1 MVDFY
6 VAVPSYASP
15 EFPNNTR
22 ASFKVRLADRIE
34 FPDDE
39 WEVAL
44 SALSLADTSADL
56 SPLVQ
61 DPHMRLLSTDVKW
74 TDHLGADHD
83 DLIWVEMEEINKL
96 NVTRRLEDGVEF
108 LRAVLD
114 TLTFKE
120 NVESLKSDGKITHR
134 VRYEWDTSRGRTELI
149 LRGSAG
155 NGGVFF
161 SVDKTLGLKM
171 GWLAQPPGGNV
182 EVGPNV
188 VPEVPSQKDEDE
200 KTFLTKNVLLTR
212 SEGPANTLYKFNEA
226 FDWRLVNLKEAFR
239 NVMGEPSR
247 TLHVYSNVGGSTIV
261 GDRKTDLLREV
272 TYTRA
277 GHGTVYYE
285 PLHKQYH
292 RVRNRTIEVVEINV
306 SETNGQLVRFPKDGR
321 AQTFVTLHFRSTKKM
336 V

>member
-1 MVDFY
+1 
-6 VAVPSYASP
+6 
-15 EFPNNTR
+15 
-22 ASFKVRLADRIE
+22 
-34 FPDDE
+34 
-39 WEVAL
+39 
-44 SALSLADTSADL
+44 
-56 SPLVQ
+56 
-61 DPHMRLLSTDVKW
+61 
-74 TDHLGADHD
+74 
-83 DLIWVEMEEINKL
+83 MEEINKL

-108 LRAVLD
+108 VRVVLD

-120 NVESLKSDGKITHR
+120 NVESLKSDGKITDR

-149 LRGSAG
+149 LRGSVG
-155 NGGVFF
+155 KGGFFF

-182 EVGPNV
+182 EVGPNA
-188 VPEVPSQKDEDE
+188 VPEVPSQKDEDGKTFWKAK

-226 FDWRLVNLKEAFR
+226 FDWRLVNLEEAFR
-239 NVMGEPSR
+239 NGMGEPSR
-247 TLHVYSNVGGSTIV
+247 TLHVYSNVEGSTIV
-261 GDRKTDLLREV
+261 GDRKTDLLHEV

-277 GHGTVYYE
+277 GRGTVYYE

-292 RVRNRTIEVVEINV
+292 RVRNRAIEVVEINV
-306 SETNGQLVRFPKDGR
+306 SETNGQLVRFPKDGQ

>member
-1 MVDFY
+1 MADFY

-61 DPHMRLLSTDVKW
+61 DPHTRLLSSEVKW
-74 TDHLGADHD
+74 KDKLGADHD
-83 DLIWVEMEEINKL
+83 DSVWVEMEEINKL

-108 LRAVLD
+108 VRAMLD
-114 TLTFKE
+114 TLTSKE
-120 NVESLKSDGKITHR
+120 NVEHLKNDGQITAR

-149 LRGSAG
+149 LKGKVRIQ
-155 NGGVFF
+155 
-161 SVDKTLGLKM
+161 VDETLGLKM

-182 EVGPNV
+182 EVGPNAI
-188 VPEVPSQKDEDE
+188 PEAEYDKTGDPYWTAK
-200 KTFLTKNVLLTR
+200 KTFLTKNALLTR
-212 SEGPANTLYKFNEA
+212 SEGPANILYKFNEA
-226 FDWRLVNLKEAFR
+226 FDWRLVNLEEAFR

-247 TLHVYSNVGGSTIV
+247 TLHVYSDVGGSTIV
-261 GDRKTDLLREV
+261 GNRKTDLLREV

-277 GHGTVYYE
+277 GRGTVYYE

-321 AQTFVTLHFRSTKKM
+321 AQTFVTLHFRSAKKR